1 MTVSSV
7 ALRARVVS
15 IAQSTILSLTAIG
28 LALTVSAILILFAGF
43 NPLVAYGALL
53 KGAFGDS
60 FAIGNTLARTTPL
73 IFTGLAVAFAF
84 RCNLLNI
91 GAEGQ
96 LYIGALATVIVG
108 VFVTGLP
115 APLHILLV
123 IVSGFAA
130 GAIWGGFAG
139 YLKSQRGINEIV
151 STIMLNFIA
160 IFFVSYMVQGPIAE
174 PPGFFHQT
182 AQVAATARL
191 PVIAP
196 KSDLSIGILIAVG
209 CAVFVAYLLWR
220 TPFGL
225 RLRAVGRSEGAARF
239 SGIPVNRYMFG
250 AMSISGGLAGL
261 AGTTE
266 IIGGQYRLLD
276 FFSPGYGFDGIA
288 VAFLGRSDPIGV
300 IFAAFLF
307 AALRIG
313 ANQMQR
319 TTGLPTSL
327 VLVIQGTVILFILG
341 AGILQWHKKR
351 QQEKG
356 A

>member
-1 MTVSSV
+1 MSTITLLDSRAFQ
-7 ALRARVVS
+7 ALRATSV
-15 IAQSTILSLTAIG
+15 SLTAIG
-28 LALTVSAILILFAGF
+28 LALAVSAILILVAGF
-43 NPLVAYGALL
+43 NPLVAYGALVQ
-53 KGAFGDS
+53 GAFGDS
-60 FAIGNTLARTTPL
+60 FALGNTLARTTPL

-96 LYIGALATVIVG
+96 LYAGALASVIVG
-108 VFVTGLP
+108 IYVTGLP
-115 APLHILLV
+115 AFIHIPFALAM
-123 IVSGFAA
+123 GFGA
-130 GAIWGGFAG
+130 GAIWGGLAG
-139 YLKSQRGINEIV
+139 YLKSARGINEII

-160 IFFVSYMVQGPIAE
+160 IFFVSYLVQGPIAE

-182 AQVAATARL
+182 AQVAPSARL
-191 PVIAP
+191 PVVLP
-196 KSDLSIGILIAVG
+196 KSDLSIAIFIAIG
-209 CAVFVAYLLWR
+209 CALVIAYLLWR

-225 RLRAVGRSEGAARF
+225 KLRAVGRSPGAARF
-239 SGIPVNRYMFG
+239 SGISVNRYMFG

-261 AGTTE
+261 AGATE

-307 AALRIG
+307 AALRVG

-319 TTGLPTSL
+319 STGLPTSL

-341 AGILQWHKKR
+341 AGILEWYRNKKQR
-351 QQEKG
+351 
-356 A
+356 

>member
-1 MTVSSV
+1 MNSDIIIHGRWAIMLKTTSVSLMAV
-7 ALRARVVS
+7 
-15 IAQSTILSLTAIG
+15 G
-28 LALTVSAILILFAGF
+28 LALAVSAILIFIAGV
-43 NPLVAYGALL
+43 NPLTAYLALL

-60 FAIGNTLARTTPL
+60 FAIGNTLAKTTPL

-96 LYIGALATVIVG
+96 LYAGGLASVCVG
-108 VFVTGLP
+108 IFVTGFP
-115 APLHILLV
+115 AYIHIPLAIL
-123 IVSGFAA
+123 SGFAA
-130 GAIWGGFAG
+130 GAIWGGLAG
-139 YLKSQRGINEIV
+139 YLRATRGINEII

-160 IFFVSYMVQGPIAE
+160 IFFVSYLVHGPLAE
-174 PPGFFHQT
+174 PPGFYHQT
-182 AQVAATARL
+182 ALIEITARL
-191 PVIAP
+191 PVLMP
-196 KSDLSIGILIAVG
+196 KSDLSIAIIIAIFI
-209 CAVFVAYLLWR
+209 AIIVAYILWR

-225 RLRAVGRSEGAARF
+225 KLRAVGLSSKAAKF
-239 SGIPVNRYMFG
+239 SGIPVNRYTVG

-261 AGTTE
+261 AGTAE

-307 AALRIG
+307 AALRVG

-327 VLVIQGTVILFILG
+327 VLVIQGMVILFIMGVVLREWLKNRKQ
-341 AGILQWHKKR
+341 A
-351 QQEKG
+351 
-356 A
+356 